1 MSLERSLKVMLNFDN
16 QLRIDVDENK
26 VSKIIRRIILAELS
40 NIKSEEKS
48 DEQMAQQIRKMIE
61 EEVNC
66 Y

>member
-1 MSLERSLKVMLNFDN
+1 MLNFDN

-40 NIKSEEKS
+40 NIKSQEKS
-48 DEQMAQQIRKMIE
+48 TEQMAQQIRKMIE

>member
-1 MSLERSLKVMLNFDN
+1 MLNFDN